1 MPVRPRAYVA
11 LSVVAAVGALFGV
24 QGIAPAMPAL
34 GRDLGVSDAQLGLFT
49 AAYML
54 PAVIFALPL
63 GYFADRYGRRRVF
76 VASVLA
82 YSLAG
87 GAQALLSDYWTL
99 LALRFVQGIGFG
111 ALMPLSMTMIG
122 DVLRGTAQLRAQSR
136 RQIAM
141 SAGEFALPLVGA
153 ALASISWRAAL
164 GAQAALLPL
173 AFVGAALL
181 AGMKTPPMQ
190 ERYARELSEAV
201 AQPGMPG
208 VLIAGFLR
216 FVCKFA
222 LIAYLPVLLVGSRGA
237 SLAEAALVLSVASG
251 VAALTNFA
259 IVALMRRVAA
269 SALLSVAVVLIGGAM
284 AGFALAGSWQ
294 VALLVAVVFGLGDGM
309 LTVVQ
314 NALVT
319 EAAPDRVRAGLVAVS
334 ATTRNAGKLVAP
346 LAIGALSLAVPVS
359 LAFGLVGAA
368 VVATIPALRQVRAL
382 DGLLTDRRNSEAIFS
397 YPISE

>member
-1 MPVRPRAYVA
+1 MPARPRAYVA
-11 LSVVAAVGALFGV
+11 LALLGAVGLLFGV
-24 QGIAPAMPAL
+24 QGIAPALPAL

-54 PAVIFALPL
+54 PAVIFAVPL
-63 GYFADRYGRRRVF
+63 GYFADRYGRRGVF
-76 VASVLA
+76 VAAVVV

-87 GAQALLSDYWTL
+87 GAQALLSDYWAL

-141 SAGEFALPLVGA
+141 SVGEFVLPLVGA
-153 ALASISWRAAL
+153 ALATISWRAAL

-173 AFVGAALL
+173 AFVGLALL
-181 AGMKTPPMQ
+181 TGTRTPPVQ
-190 ERYARELSEAV
+190 ARYARELSEAV

-208 VLIAGFLR
+208 VLTAGFLR

-259 IVALMRRVAA
+259 IVAMMRRVAA
-269 SALLSVAVVLIGGAM
+269 SVLLSAAVVLIGVAL
-284 AGFALAGSWQ
+284 AGFALVGSWQ
-294 VALLVAVVFGLGDGM
+294 VALLVAVVFGFGDGM

-346 LAIGALSLAVPVS
+346 LAMGALILAMPVS
-359 LAFGLVGAA
+359 LAFALVGAA
-368 VVATIPALRQVRAL
+368 TVAALPALRPVKRL
-382 DGLLTDRRNSEAIFS
+382 DGLLTRDDAVLS

>member
-1 MPVRPRAYVA
+1 MPARPRAYVA
-11 LSVVAAVGALFGV
+11 LALLGAVGLLFGV
-24 QGIAPAMPAL
+24 QGIAPALPAL

-54 PAVIFALPL
+54 PAVIFAVPL
-63 GYFADRYGRRRVF
+63 GYFADRYGRRGVF
-76 VASVLA
+76 VAAVVV

-87 GAQALLSDYWTL
+87 GAQALLSDYWAL

-141 SAGEFALPLVGA
+141 SVGEFVLPLVGA
-153 ALASISWRAAL
+153 ALATISWRAAL

-173 AFVGAALL
+173 AFVGLALL
-181 AGMKTPPMQ
+181 TGTRTPPVQ
-190 ERYARELSEAV
+190 ARYARELSEAV

-208 VLIAGFLR
+208 VLTAGFLR

-259 IVALMRRVAA
+259 IVAMMRRVAA
-269 SALLSVAVVLIGGAM
+269 SVLLSAAVVLIGVAL
-284 AGFALAGSWQ
+284 AGFALVGSWQ
-294 VALLVAVVFGLGDGM
+294 VALLVAIVFGFGDGM

-346 LAIGALSLAVPVS
+346 LAMGALILAMPVS
-359 LAFGLVGAA
+359 LAFALVGAA
-368 VVATIPALRQVRAL
+368 TVAALPALRPVKRL
-382 DGLLTDRRNSEAIFS
+382 DGLLTRDDAVLS

>member
-1 MPVRPRAYVA
+1 
-11 LSVVAAVGALFGV
+11 
-24 QGIAPAMPAL
+24 
-34 GRDLGVSDAQLGLFT
+34 
-49 AAYML
+49 ML